1 MKKAFKPIPGA
12 KATGQLAKKPIK
24 RQAIKEAR
32 IVATKTESKSI
43 PVSDKMAGL
52 TTIIYAIV
60 RNVAKPAKI
69 SFLKDVLL
77 SFNLNIDSI
86 KSI

>member
-1 MKKAFKPIPGA
+1 
-12 KATGQLAKKPIK
+12 
-24 RQAIKEAR
+24 
-32 IVATKTESKSI
+32 
-43 PVSDKMAGL
+43 MAGL